1 MKRTRALNLLLTLVI
16 AIGMIGSAIMSVAAA
31 SNLSQVK
38 GLKATMATNNA
49 ITIKWS
55 GVKGAKKYEVRY
67 KIESGKWKS
76 KKTTKKTMKITE
88 LKSNKKYYFKVRA
101 MNGSKVGKFS
111 KAICQRTYIKPAA
124 VKYGSIFASYR
135 DRREIELKWKPVENA
150 SWYDIYALELNS
162 DGPADIQNCDYEEYE
177 ENKYRPLPQYHTRVM
192 MRQNT
197 WYEFKIRSA
206 NAKTGKFPALYSAWT
221 KPFYACTLKGNRV
234 ITGKEENGIRVYEL
248 NDTFVVGADDVLVP
262 KKIYERED
270 VIDDYS
276 EYWYE
281 SDVMYCN
288 AVTFP
293 EKDSSIY
300 GYAEWS
306 NIDDDE
312 DIYGKTYTVGDQFEG
327 YEIESIVVEPK
338 IADDGSSEGLMVS
351 LNMKDTGNYSVEFY
365 W

>member
-1 MKRTRALNLLLTLVI
+1 MKSTKVLNVLLALVI
-16 AIGMIGSAIMSVAAA
+16 AIGIAGSTIMPVAAA
-31 SNLSQVK
+31 SHMSQVK
-38 GLKATMATNNA
+38 GLKVTMATNNA

-55 GVKGAKKYEVRY
+55 GVKGAKKYEVQY
-67 KIESGKWKS
+67 KIASGKWKS
-76 KKTTKKTMKITE
+76 KKTSKKTIKIKD

-101 MNGSKVGKFS
+101 LNGSKVGKFS
-111 KAICQRTYIKPAA
+111 KTISQRTYIKPAA
-124 VKYGSIFASYR
+124 VKYDTIFASYR
-135 DRREIELKWKPVENA
+135 DRREIELKWETVANA

-177 ENKYRPLPQYHTRVM
+177 ENKYRPLPQYHTRVW

-197 WYEFKIRSA
+197 WYEFKIRSV
-206 NAKTGKFPALYSAWT
+206 NSRTGKFPVLKSAWS
-221 KPFYACTLKGNRV
+221 KPFYACTLKGDRV
-234 ITGKEENGIRVYEL
+234 ITGREENGIRVFEL
-248 NDTFVVGADDVLVP
+248 NDTFFVGDDDVLVP

-281 SDVMYCN
+281 SDVMYCS
-288 AVTFP
+288 AVAFP
-293 EKDSSIY
+293 ENGSSIY

-306 NIDDDE
+306 NIDDDN
-312 DIYGKTYTVGDQFEG
+312 DIYGKTYAVGDMFEG

-338 IADDGSSEGLMVS
+338 ITDDGSSDGLMVM